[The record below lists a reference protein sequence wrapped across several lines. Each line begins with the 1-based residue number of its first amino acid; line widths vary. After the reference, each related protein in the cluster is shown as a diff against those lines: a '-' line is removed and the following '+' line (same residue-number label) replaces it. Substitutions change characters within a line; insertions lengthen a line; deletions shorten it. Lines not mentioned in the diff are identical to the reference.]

1 MTATAHRTIDLT
13 TDRTGRTLHLV
24 DLENLSGGPSRP
36 ADEHARSWRAYED
49 AAGIAVGDQVVVAAS
64 GRTMRDAV
72 WFLPTGIASRSANGA
87 DGADRVLL
95 EVGDAAWIASRF
107 DRLVIGSG
115 DHAFAELADAV
126 QALGVEVEVVV
137 GVGWCSSLY
146 RRAGHTVRHLRHDDL
161 ALAV

>member
-13 TDRTGRTLHLV
+13 SDRTGRTLHLV
-24 DLENLSGGPSRP
+24 DLENLSGGPSRSS
-36 ADEHARSWRAYED
+36 ADHRCAWRAYVE
-49 AAGIAVGDQVVVAAS
+49 AAVIVEGDQVVVAAS
-64 GRTMRDAV
+64 GRVMRHAV
-72 WFLPTGIASRSANGA
+72 WFLPTGIATRAANGA

-126 QALGVEVEVVV
+126 QALGVDVEVVV
-137 GVGWCSSLY
+137 GAGWCSSLY
-146 RRAGHTVRHLRHDDL
+146 RRSGHAVRHLRRDDL